1 MSIFNYIREQLV
13 LEQEEIQ
20 EIKPVTAA
28 IAGLGVVGSAAM
40 AGVSATRMVKCKKK
54 FPNDKKK
61 YHRCVALHPWLVGQK
76 RNKK

>member
-1 MSIFNYIREQLV
+1 MNIFDYIREELV
-13 LEQEEIQ
+13 LEQEIQ
-20 EIKPVTAA
+20 EIKPVTA
-28 IAGLGVVGSAAM
+28 IAGLGAIGSAAM
-40 AGVSATRMVKCKKK
+40 AGVSAARMVKCKKK